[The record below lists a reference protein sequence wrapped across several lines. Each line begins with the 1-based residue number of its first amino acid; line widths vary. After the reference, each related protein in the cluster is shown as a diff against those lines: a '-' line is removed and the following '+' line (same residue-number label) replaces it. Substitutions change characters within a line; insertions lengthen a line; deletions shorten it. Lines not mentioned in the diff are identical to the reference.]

1 MEGIMGSQVRE
12 MTDNLA
18 MRHAGEQRAL
28 WVSELEQTWVYLIH
42 RSFSWLLLG
51 CAAGF
56 AAMVRR
62 ALGRLRWL
70 EIGIVVLVGAQMVL
84 GVILAHA
91 GILRAVQ
98 ILHIGLSSLLVSG
111 LFLWLLASRPRALR
125 TGVIHEV
132 N

>member
-1 MEGIMGSQVRE
+1 
-12 MTDNLA
+12 MTDELA

-28 WVSELEQTWVYLIH
+28 WVSELEQSWVYLIH

-51 CAAGF
+51 CTMGF
-56 AAMVRR
+56 AAIVRKS
-62 ALGRLRWL
+62 LGRLRWL
-70 EIGIVVLVGAQMVL
+70 EMGIVLLVVAQMVL

-91 GILRAVQ
+91 GILRGVQ

-111 LFLWLLASRPRALR
+111 LFLWLLGSRPPAVR
-125 TGVIHEV
+125 TGVIHDV